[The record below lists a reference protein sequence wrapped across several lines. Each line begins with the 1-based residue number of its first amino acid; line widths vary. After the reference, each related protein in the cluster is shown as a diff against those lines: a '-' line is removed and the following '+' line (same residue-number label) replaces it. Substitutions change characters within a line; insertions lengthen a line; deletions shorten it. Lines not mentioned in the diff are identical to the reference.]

1 MPIDP
6 TTDAYVLE
14 GRVATMGRRGV
25 IANGRI
31 NVRGR
36 DVKLCMPAWAA
47 AVKRLPLTVAEQAAA
62 NTLKGVL

>member
-25 IANGRI
+25 IAKGRI
-31 NVRGR
+31 YVGGR
-36 DVKLCMPAWAA
+36 DFKLCMPACAA
-47 AVKRLPLTVAEQAAA
+47 AVKRLPLTMAEQAAA
-62 NTLKGVL
+62 NTVKGVL